1 MPHIVSIQVGKV
13 REEGSPG
20 ATEPLQRFW
29 STAFYKTPVHEPVR
43 VESLGITH
51 DEVADHRF
59 HGGVDKAVLA
69 YAAEHYPLWLAELRR
84 DDFLQPD
91 DNECGLAAFGFGA
104 MGENL
109 CITEQSE
116 QAVCIG
122 DVYTLG
128 DPAAGGVIVQV
139 SQPRQ
144 PCWKISRRWK
154 HRTLTKRVGQ
164 TGRTG
169 WYYRVLQP
177 GRIQTG
183 DTVVLAERLHPDW
196 NIARANDVLM
206 GREADRFATSELMA
220 IPELS
225 ADWKQS
231 LA

>member
-1 MPHIVSIQVGKV
+1 MSRIVSIQLGKV
-13 REEGSPG
+13 REEGMVD
-20 ATEPLQRFW
+20 AAEPLERFW
-29 STAFYKTPVHEPVR
+29 STAFYKTPVHAPVF
-43 VESLGITH
+43 VESLGIQG
-51 DEVADHRF
+51 DQVADHKH
-59 HGGVDKAVLA
+59 HGGADKAVLA
-69 YAAEHYPLWLAELRR
+69 YAADLYPMWLSELKP

-91 DNECGLAAFGFGA
+91 STDWGLKAFGFGA

-109 CITEQSE
+109 CISQQSE
-116 QAVCIG
+116 TTVCIG
-122 DVYTLG
+122 DIYTLG
-128 DPAAGGVIVQV
+128 DPSRGGVTVQV

-177 GRIQTG
+177 GMIQTG
-183 DTVVLAERLHPDW
+183 DPVALAERLYPAW
-196 NIARANDVLM
+196 TIARANDVLM

-225 ADWKQS
+225 AAWKQS

>member
-1 MPHIVSIQVGKV
+1 MDVPIII
-13 REEGSPG
+13 
-20 ATEPLQRFW
+20 
-29 STAFYKTPVHEPVR
+29 
-43 VESLGITH
+43 ESLGIQG
-51 DEVADHRF
+51 DQVADHRF
-59 HGGVDKAVLA
+59 HGGADKALLA
-69 YAAEHYPLWLAELRR
+69 YSADLYPMWLEELSR

-91 DNECGLAAFGFGA
+91 DHECGVAAFSFGA

-116 QAVCIG
+116 QTVCIG
-122 DVYTLG
+122 DIYTLG
-128 DPAAGGVIVQV
+128 DPSGGGVTVQV

-169 WYYRVLQP
+169 WYYRVLRP
-177 GRIQTG
+177 GVVQTG
-183 DTVVLAERLHPDW
+183 DSVALTDRLHPDW
-196 NIARANDVLM
+196 TIARANDVLM

-225 ADWKQS
+225 AAWKQS